1 MQGPQIPSQ
10 SCSSEL
16 SAQSGSPLQRHWAS
30 MQPPLSHWNW
40 EAEQTGQFFSS
51 LPSSHSEKP
60 SQRQAIGIQS
70 ISPVEQVNCSVEQ
83 VGGSEGEMETRV

>member
-1 MQGPQIPSQ
+1 
-10 SCSSEL
+10 
-16 SAQSGSPLQRHWAS
+16 

-40 EAEQTGQFFSS
+40 KAEQTGQFSSS

-60 SQRQAIGIQS
+60 SQRHAMGMQS

-83 VGGSEGEMETRV
+83 VGGSEGERGGNVFRVRQHRERSSEACKRKSSCENLPELFE

>member
-1 MQGPQIPSQ
+1 
-10 SCSSEL
+10 
-16 SAQSGSPLQRHWAS
+16 

-40 EAEQTGQFFSS
+40 KAEQTGQFSSS

-60 SQRQAIGIQS
+60 SQRQAMGIQS

-83 VGGSEGEMETRV
+83 VGGSGRDRGGNICSCGGEKDKGGGAVRHVTLNVDERIER